1 MKIKSV
7 SCTQFAGV
15 RDRAISFEE
24 GINVVY
30 GKNESGKSTLVNLIS
45 RTLFQNAR
53 IGQKLNSDKEFQ
65 NLYFPGVRKNTS
77 ERGDFVDGKITVE
90 TEKGTY
96 TLLKEWGEDSRC
108 ELSTPDGEKI
118 RDSKRI
124 NGILKDA
131 LIYGEGVY
139 SDMLFSSQ
147 YNTDISLQTIL
158 DVSKKT
164 DAKREIV
171 DVVSQAFVESNGISL
186 DAIEQAIKTKID
198 KIQGKHW
205 IFEREMPEPIR
216 KLGQE
221 RCSKEC
227 GEVLKAYYDLKDAEK
242 ILKKI
247 SDLEEEVDTTSDK
260 YMENDAV
267 FREAEAVYDRFNKF
281 STALVLRSDRKEN
294 IRLLSE
300 KQEKITKV
308 FSSWPIIDKELEK
321 AEKLKSEKDNRE
333 LLDKYEVAR
342 KIVAEI
348 NCLKGDIESLQ
359 CPSDS
364 EIKQAKEAQRQME
377 NLENKLCGMNLK
389 AVIKIFGDHAIEI
402 KSLRTGEALDITNE
416 NISITEAVNI
426 TVPNVMEMQ
435 LSPVDVDVKKIEE
448 KIGEQKET
456 LNSIFE
462 KYNVYTIIELEQL
475 AEKINNTKVK
485 IGDANNRL
493 SMLLGNVD
501 TFEELEAK
509 AIAVTITVRGKEDIE
524 QEIMEL
530 CDDSDIESYV
540 ISKKTLIDSYCK
552 EHGSI
557 SQLEHRIKELKD
569 QLEEAEKPVEGVE
582 NIPDEFCNIV
592 NPEEHG
598 NLLKQDLKEKRGN
611 REGALTE
618 KITAVSNLETYKERI
633 PGDYDP
639 IEGMEKAKRN
649 FEEKKRLLAHWK
661 HIEEVFEKQKENIH
675 DNPMQDIADRFT
687 DYLGMITSGR
697 VSSEFPESDK
707 LNMNIYSGNHLLD
720 YGKLSEGTK
729 DTVSL
734 AFRLAVL
741 DHLFPDGGGVIIF
754 DDPFTDMDAERTA
767 QSCELIK
774 ECAARHQVI
783 FLTCKKDYLDRLDGN
798 RIFIEN

>member
-15 RDRAISFEE
+15 RDRTISFEE

-77 ERGDFVDGKITVE
+77 ERGDFVDGMITVE

-108 ELSTPDGEKI
+108 ELSTPDNEKI
-118 RDSKRI
+118 RDSKKI
-124 NGILKDA
+124 NEILKDA
-131 LIYGEGVY
+131 LVYGEGVY

-171 DVVSQAFVESNGISL
+171 DVVSQAFVESNGISF
-186 DAIEQAIKTKID
+186 DAIEQAIKAKID

-205 IFEREMPEPIR
+205 IFEREMPEPIHR
-216 KLGQE
+216 SGQK
-221 RCSKEC
+221 CWTNGC
-227 GEVLKAYYDLKDAEK
+227 GEILKAYYDLKDAENT
-242 ILKKI
+242 
-247 SDLEEEVDTTSDK
+247 LEEISNLEKEVDTASDK
-260 YMENDAV
+260 YMKSNTV
-267 FREAEAVYDRFNKF
+267 FCEAEAAYDRFNKF
-281 STALVLRSDRKEN
+281 STALVLHSKCKEN
-294 IRLLSE
+294 IRLLNE
-300 KQEKITKV
+300 KQDKNKKV
-308 FSSWPIIDKELEK
+308 LSSWPVLAEKLEK
-321 AEKLKSEKDNRE
+321 AEKLKTEKNNRE
-333 LLDKYEVAR
+333 LLDKYEAA
-342 KIVAEI
+342 KGIVAEI
-348 NCLKGDIESLQ
+348 NRLSSDIENLQ
-359 CPSDS
+359 CPGDG
-364 EIKQAKEAQRQME
+364 EIEQAKEAQRQVE
-377 NLENKLCGMNLK
+377 TLENKLCGMNLK
-389 AVIKIFGDHAIEI
+389 AVIKMFGDHTIEM
-402 KSLRTGEALDITNE
+402 KSLRTGEVVDITNE
-416 NISITEAVNI
+416 NISIAEAVNI

-435 LSPVDVDVKKIEE
+435 LSPIDVDVKKVEE
-448 KIGEQKET
+448 KIGEQKKT
-456 LNSIFE
+456 LNSILE
-462 KYNVYTIIELEQL
+462 KFNVYTIIELEQL
-475 AEKINNTKVK
+475 AKKINDTKVK

-493 SMLLGNVD
+493 SMLLGNVG
-501 TFEELEAK
+501 TFEELEAE
-509 AIAVTITVRGKEDIE
+509 AIAVTITVRGKEEIE
-524 QEIMEL
+524 QEIMKI

-540 ISKKTLIDSYCK
+540 KSTRALINSYCK
-552 EHGSI
+552 DYGSI
-557 SQLEHRIKELKD
+557 SKLEVEIQNVEKQLEI
-569 QLEEAEKPVEGVE
+569 AEKSVEGVE
-582 NIPDEFCNIV
+582 NIPDEFCDIV

-598 NLLKQDLKEKRGN
+598 NSLKQDLEEKRGN
-611 REGALTE
+611 REDALNE
-618 KITAVSNLETYKERI
+618 KTAAVSNLETYKEKI
-633 PGDYDP
+633 PGDCDP
-639 IEGMEKAKRN
+639 IEGKEKAKRI

-774 ECAARHQVI
+774 VCAARHQVI
-783 FLTCKKDYLDRLDGN
+783 FLTCKEDYFDRLNGN
-798 RIFIEN
+798 RIIIEN